1 MPISK
6 RTAIGF
12 IAGNQEAIEKVYLEY
27 KNLMYFVIAAYV
39 KNQDDCDDVLSEAFL
54 KAVEHKDQ
62 LIDFM
67 KKNRAL
73 PSSDLIEEIYVEE

>member
-27 KNLMYFVIAAYV
+27 KIS
-39 KNQDDCDDVLSEAFL
+39 C
-54 KAVEHKDQ
+54 
-62 LIDFM
+62 I
-67 KKNRAL
+67 
-73 PSSDLIEEIYVEE
+73 SSSPPTSKTKTTVTMF